1 MATNYVQDG
10 KVIDHTAGSA
20 ISSGDVVVM
29 GAANN
34 VTVGIA
40 MDDIANGAVG
50 PVAIEG
56 VFTIAKLSTAVI
68 AQGETVMWDASGS
81 NVDDNAA
88 TPASGDVLGFGI
100 ATAAAGNGTTTVNVK
115 LLPGNGA
122 IT

>member
-1 MATNYVQDG
+1 MATNFVQDG
-10 KVIDHTAGSA
+10 KVIDYTAGGT

-29 GAANN
+29 GAAGN

-40 MDDIANGAVG
+40 MNDAVSG
-50 PVAIEG
+50 DVIPVAIEG
-56 VFTIAKLSTAVI
+56 VFTIAKLSTGVI